1 MDNRVAGCQPPAGAT
16 PLLRFGL
23 PSPPGVVGMVM
34 APGSASGKHP
44 FYLVCKCGLG
54 CCVCGGR
61 RVGVGVWGLG
71 LLVVLHVC
79 ALFVG
84 GGGWVWVKCPC
95 GGFGSHPGCWVFG
108 WCWCSRRVVWLSA
121 TVVVVYSSVVVCC
134 CVLLCAGEF
143 HCVPL
148 PALACSAALCAMLP
162 PRCAL
167 RCLHEARRPRLPG
180 QGRSSRGGRVW
191 VTSEALGQGCP
202 PIGGAESEP
211 PGPACDSCARAP
223 FVGGGGYAWVQC
235 PCGGSAPLTG
245 RWVLGWRW
253 CLRRVVWLSAAI
265 IVVHCF
271 ALFCCTVCCVLSCA
285 GKFRYV
291 SLPALRC
298 CAALCAVL
306 PP

>member
-44 FYLVCKCGLG
+44 FYVVCKCGLG

-84 GGGWVWVKCPC
+84 GGGWVWVTCPC

-121 TVVVVYSSVVVCC
+121 TVVVVYYFALLFCS
-134 CVLLCAGEF
+134 CVLLRAVVCWRVSLCASAGF
-143 HCVPL
+143 GLQCCVMCY
-148 PALACSAALCAMLP
+148 AASALCATLP
-162 PRCAL
+162 P
-167 RCLHEARRPRLPG
+167 
-180 QGRSSRGGRVW
+180 
-191 VTSEALGQGCP
+191 
-202 PIGGAESEP
+202 
-211 PGPACDSCARAP
+211 
-223 FVGGGGYAWVQC
+223 
-235 PCGGSAPLTG
+235 
-245 RWVLGWRW
+245 
-253 CLRRVVWLSAAI
+253 
-265 IVVHCF
+265 
-271 ALFCCTVCCVLSCA
+271 
-285 GKFRYV
+285 
-291 SLPALRC
+291 
-298 CAALCAVL
+298 
-306 PP
+306 